1 MSEETQY
8 ELYQLTIIQKFDDWV
23 HTKGGGWVANC
34 CIRYALRFQREKKKR
49 SIRLIWEMTRAD
61 LVDLIQDKA
70 MDGVKVGRVD
80 GYAMLNAF
88 APHMARFIERRVPT
102 LAGYF
107 VKHELG
113 QQRKRKAVVVPIK
126 EKR

>member
-8 ELYQLTIIQKFDDWV
+8 ELYEKTIAQKFEDWV
-23 HTKGGGWVANC
+23 HTEGGGWVANC
-34 CIRYALRFQREKKKR
+34 CIRYALRFQREQKNR

-61 LVDLIQDKA
+61 LVDLIQEKA
-70 MDGVKVGRVD
+70 MEGVKVGRVH

-88 APHMARFIERRVPT
+88 TPHMARFIENRVPS
-102 LAGYF
+102 LGGYF

-113 QQRKRKAVVVPIK
+113 QQRKRKAVVVPIR
-126 EKR
+126 EK